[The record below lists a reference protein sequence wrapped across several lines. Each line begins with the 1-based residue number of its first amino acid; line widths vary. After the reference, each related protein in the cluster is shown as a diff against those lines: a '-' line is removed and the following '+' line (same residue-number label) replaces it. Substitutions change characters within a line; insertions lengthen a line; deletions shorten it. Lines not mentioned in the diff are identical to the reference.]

1 MSTLTATI
9 LPELRDLT
17 MFPFVPYGLSLA
29 LTIAYREMRYGKI
42 PLHRSRSRAQFQTIS
57 DALVKLSSRF
67 RCAARLADMGQRLTN
82 EMDRVISSVSK
93 SKPTPQTHAPIINS
107 QDTSDQSLT
116 SAPLPTCKF
125 HDYFHIVVCD
135 TNMTHSE
142 QQ

>member
-67 RCAARLADMGQRLTN
+67 RCAARLAEMGQRLTN
-82 EMDRVISSVSK
+82 EMDRVISTVSK
-93 SKPTPQTHAPIINS
+93 SKPSNQVQASTNTGDELRGQ
-107 QDTSDQSLT
+107 
-116 SAPLPTCKF
+116 LPTSVPAASSMF
-125 HDYFHIVVCD
+125 
-135 TNMTHSE
+135 
-142 QQ
+142 